1 MANQT
6 GHPESLGVVP
16 LSEGEQSRT
25 VRVRAPVWVHDHLKG
40 MTAVQVGE
48 LLTQALTGR
57 DWSMGQPNT
66 VPTSPAPARA
76 PRAPTPAAS
85 LDGRTQLQI
94 VATRIPQALKNK
106 LRWSVDRYAK
116 LEALLSTGELLTL
129 DTTNGKDVWRTAT
142 GQSIRSD
149 TVLRLLGAGLLA

>member
-25 VRVRAPVWVHDHLKG
+25 VRVRAPVWVHDRLKG
-40 MTAVQVGE
+40 MTAAQVGE

-57 DWSMGQPNT
+57 DRSMGQPNT
-66 VPTSPAPARA
+66 ALPSPAPARA
-76 PRAPTPAAS
+76 PAAPT
-85 LDGRTQLQI
+85 LDGRTQLQ
-94 VATRIPQALKNK
+94 VVSTQIPQALKNK
-106 LRWSVDRYAK
+106 LRWTVDRYTT
-116 LEALLSTGELLTL
+116 LEALLSAGELLTL

-142 GQSIRSD
+142 GESIRSD
-149 TVLRLLGAGLLA
+149 TVLRLLGAGLLE